1 MKISFNFIVYQR
13 IYCKK
18 IYKFFISNLDK
29 DLLMEYINYTDILY
43 RYTNRCII
51 IISYTYTLFIPKIYQ
66 KVYIQLLEF
75 FLYMIII
82 IIIEHVNIE
91 YVSVFVTNLQKII
104 VFLFLYGNLY

>member
-1 MKISFNFIVYQR
+1 
-13 IYCKK
+13 
-18 IYKFFISNLDK
+18 
-29 DLLMEYINYTDILY
+29 MEYINYTDILY

-51 IISYTYTLFIPKIYQ
+51 IISYTYTLFIPKIFQ